1 MAIYS
6 EFSHQKWWFSIATL
20 NYQRVWGLY
29 TTILHQVGQI
39 KMWPFQQVRV
49 IKIVDLA
56 VSPRPR
62 PLSQIFF
69 CIYVYLNQFK
79 IYMHMIVYIYIYI
92 IL

>member
-1 MAIYS
+1 M
-6 EFSHQKWWFSIATL
+6 L

-62 PLSQIFF
+62 PLSQIVF

-79 IYMHMIVYIYIYI
+79 HVHAYDCIHTYI
-92 IL
+92 IIL